1 MEIFKLLSITLG
13 AILANNF
20 IFSQFL
26 GCCPFLGVSKKV
38 DTAVGMGV
46 AVTFVMGLASAVCFV
61 VNKYI
66 LIPLDLAYMQTVAFI
81 LVIASLVQFIEMFLQ
96 KAMPALYTALGVY
109 LPLITTNC
117 AVLGVVLLNVQNGYN
132 FIESVVYGIT
142 GGLGFL
148 LAIVLFASIRER
160 LVFADYP
167 KCWDG
172 FPIAQGD
179 PFRGERG
186 AIAFDSR
193 AGTYRGLQ
201 RFPKAC
207 ADHSL
212 PQSGRLC
219 GRRACAAQHL

>member
-148 LAIVLFASIRER
+148 LAIFLFAAIREQ
-160 LVFADYP
+160 LDVSSENP
-167 KCWDG
+167 KAFDG
-172 FPIAQGD
+172 FPIALVTAGL
-179 PFRGERG
+179 
-186 AIAFDSR
+186 IALAFMGFS
-193 AGTYRGLQ
+193 GL
-201 RFPKAC
+201 KVW
-207 ADHSL
+207 
-212 PQSGRLC
+212 
-219 GRRACAAQHL
+219 

>member
-117 AVLGVVLLNVQNGYN
+117 AVLGVALLNVQNDYN
-132 FIESVVYGIT
+132 FISSVVYGIT

-148 LAIVLFASIRER
+148 LAIFLFAAVREQ
-160 LVFADYP
+160 LEVSSDIP
-167 KCWDG
+167 KSFEG
-172 FPIAQGD
+172 FPIALVTAGLM
-179 PFRGERG
+179 
-186 AIAFDSR
+186 ALAFMGFS
-193 AGTYRGLQ
+193 GL
-201 RFPKAC
+201 KVW
-207 ADHSL
+207 
-212 PQSGRLC
+212 
-219 GRRACAAQHL
+219 

>member
-1 MEIFKLLSITLG
+1 MDQIYELLAITLG

-26 GCCPFLGVSKKV
+26 GICPFLGVSKKV
-38 DTAVGMGV
+38 DTAVGMGI
-46 AVTFVMGLASAVCFV
+46 AVTFVMGLASAITWL
-61 VNKYI
+61 VNTFI
-66 LIPLDLAYMQTVAFI
+66 LIPLDLGYMQTVAFI

-96 KAMPALYTALGVY
+96 KSMPSLYTALGVY

-117 AVLGVVLLNVQNGYN
+117 AVLGVALLNMQNNYN

-167 KCWDG
+167 KNWDG
-172 FPIAQGD
+172 FPIALVTAGLM
-179 PFRGERG
+179 
-186 AIAFDSR
+186 ALAFMGFS
-193 AGTYRGLQ
+193 GL
-201 RFPKAC
+201 KIW
-207 ADHSL
+207 
-212 PQSGRLC
+212 
-219 GRRACAAQHL
+219 